1 MSSKFSFWN
10 EDVWLPSNV
19 TWDSFSWDGRF
30 AQFSHLY
37 YPIPAALALIAI
49 RIIIERNIFRPLGLF
64 LGLKHSVTNSFTPLQ
79 EEKIQNTNRED
90 KNKKSWV
97 KKKRKKLSILGRC
110 LICACSFKKTF
121 IDKFCETGWRWTFYF
136 FVHIMGISIMWSKPW
151 TWSMLYCWWDY
162 PNHHMDQGIWWYYMV
177 ELSFY
182 WSLLITQFFDV
193 KRKVSYI
200 TMSANL

>member
-1 MSSKFSFWN
+1 MSSEYSFWN

-19 TWDSFSWDGRF
+19 TWDSFSGDGRF

-110 LICACSFKKTF
+110 LICACSFKKN
-121 IDKFCETGWRWTFYF
+121 IHR
-136 FVHIMGISIMWSKPW
+136 
-151 TWSMLYCWWDY
+151 
-162 PNHHMDQGIWWYYMV
+162 
-177 ELSFY
+177 
-182 WSLLITQFFDV
+182 
-193 KRKVSYI
+193 
-200 TMSANL
+200 